1 MSYMLLIVEQ
11 PGERDVDPKEGQRR
25 YEVMHQFAA
34 DLDSRGLLAAA
45 ESLLTTEETGVRVRK
60 RGGRAA
66 TVDGPFA
73 EAKEII
79 GGFFLL
85 KAKTREEAVA
95 LAEECPATEWSIVE
109 VRELGPCWDG
119 APRA

>member
-11 PGERDVDPKEGQRR
+11 PGERDVDAEEGQRR
-25 YEVMHQFAA
+25 YEVMHAFAA
-34 DLDSRGLLAAA
+34 GLDSRGLLTSA
-45 ESLLTTEETGVRVRK
+45 ESLLTPDETGVRVRR
-60 RGGRAA
+60 RGGKNA

-95 LAEECPATEWSIVE
+95 IAGECPAAEWSIVE

-119 APRA
+119 ARQD

>member
-1 MSYMLLIVEQ
+1 MTYMLLIVEQ
-11 PGERDVDPKEGQRR
+11 PGERDVDPKEGRRR
-25 YEVMHQFAA
+25 YEVMQEFAA
-34 DLDSRGLLAAA
+34 GLDSRGLLTSA
-45 ESLLTTEETGVRVRK
+45 ESLLTTEETGVRVRHRNGK
-60 RGGRAA
+60 NA

-95 LAEECPATEWSIVE
+95 IAEECPAAEWSIVE

-119 APRA
+119 AR